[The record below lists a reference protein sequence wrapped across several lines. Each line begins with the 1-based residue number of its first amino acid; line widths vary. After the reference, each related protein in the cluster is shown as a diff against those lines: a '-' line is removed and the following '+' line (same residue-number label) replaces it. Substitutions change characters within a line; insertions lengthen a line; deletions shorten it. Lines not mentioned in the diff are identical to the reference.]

1 VQEAIIPR
9 AAGEAVPTDGT
20 SKMFKKGSVDTLIYF
35 LVLRKKYQTLY
46 VKESD
51 QNC

>member
-1 VQEAIIPR
+1 
-9 AAGEAVPTDGT
+9 
-20 SKMFKKGSVDTLIYF
+20 VDTLIYF

-51 QNC
+51 QNCWYFW